1 MPAGKPL
8 RGRSPF
14 TEIRP
19 LNLKVLCLNV
29 SGDRALADI
38 AEENRLFSARSAPKL
53 WGNSKRHVWRCA
65 AACLD
70 RNRDYSG
77 TKPHSF

>member
-1 MPAGKPL
+1 MPAGKQE

-38 AEENRLFSARSAPKL
+38 AEENRLFSARSAPQQ
-53 WGNSKRHVWRCA
+53 WGNSKRHVWRSPERA
-65 AACLD
+65 
-70 RNRDYSG
+70 
-77 TKPHSF
+77 